1 MTLCPRYRCTDE
13 IERDTRDKNTSWEFS
28 WIRLEVCRQAELIQS
43 VAGGKV
49 GIQTLKS
56 ASAQVSAA
64 ASASACL
71 SGVSLGEPAHR
82 AGTL

>member
-1 MTLCPRYRCTDE
+1 MTKTLHG
-13 IERDTRDKNTSWEFS
+13 NFS
-28 WIRLEVCRQAELIQS
+28 WIRLDVCRQAELIQS